1 MGYDLSRK
9 DEEKSGGSEELMKLM
24 RIHIVS
30 FLIIFLLFGC
40 NSENKKTAKL
50 KSESDTLST
59 SSNSNSIK
67 YVESNSKYEI
77 SGYVDN
83 GSFKLPNVKISLF
96 SNWRLDTA
104 IFTNDTG
111 YFSFHPLPIN
121 KDYSIYF
128 SKPGFI
134 TKFCILNKFEDK
146 DLDRPGFFPLQISTS
161 LFSNEFYDLKKLAEL
176 KSIPAAISNYSKTI
190 DNVVWDLS
198 SIEDYK
204 LKLESA
210 RRKSN

>member
-1 MGYDLSRK
+1 
-9 DEEKSGGSEELMKLM
+9 MKLM
-24 RIHIVS
+24 RIHIIS
-30 FLIIFLLFGC
+30 ILIIFLLFGC
-40 NSENKKTAKL
+40 KYENKESVKQ
-50 KSESDTLST
+50 KSESDTLI
-59 SSNSNSIK
+59 SSATNNSNK

-83 GSFKLPNVKISLF
+83 GTFNLPNVKISLF

-146 DLDRPGFFPLQISTS
+146 DLDTTGFFPLQISTS
-161 LFSNEFYDLKKLAEL
+161 LFSIDFYDSERLEEI
-176 KSIPAAISNYSKTI
+176 KSIPAAISNYSKII
-190 DNVVWDLS
+190 DNVEWDLN

-210 RRKSN
+210 RKKSN